1 MVALPQMFLRSQRVR
16 LMLLRILVRLL
27 PVSEMPIA
35 VAFYPRCCSAG
46 YQVVTDGHL
55 GSVGGT
61 SASTP
66 AFAGMISLINEALLQ
81 QGGKPLGF
89 LNPFLYQNEA
99 KGFTDIT
106 VGACAQSCSDAIINA
121 PSC

>member
-1 MVALPQMFLRSQRVR
+1 
-16 LMLLRILVRLL
+16 MLLRILVRLL

-99 KGFTDIT
+99 K
-106 VGACAQSCSDAIINA
+106 
-121 PSC
+121 